1 MSVNC
6 ANDTADRKCVPKEE
20 RCDGITSN
28 ENITTST
35 SPLLLPSIVVVVFSA
50 ATAAAAGA
58 GGRCYIVQLAR
69 ARLHSSLHHRLAH
82 QPNSSTAQ
90 HGGRRA
96 MLLPQ

>member
-6 ANDTADRKCVPKEE
+6 ANDTADRKYVPKEE

-35 SPLLLPSIVVVVFSA
+35 SPLLLPSIVVVVFSG
-50 ATAAAAGA
+50 ATAAAGA

-69 ARLHSSLHHRLAH
+69 ARLHSSLLHRLAH